1 MKREPIYSAFSISY
15 LAGLISFLI
24 LFYLEIKITLLTNFV
39 VIISIILLLTR
50 SLYWFLGQEKKIDL
64 NKTDREKSVLFKLSF
79 CIFAYI
85 SPTYYIIQ
93 QPDLVISHSVST
105 VTLTIITILAMISII
120 IERRF
125 FLTTCRKLVIMFS
138 FFFQV

>member
-1 MKREPIYSAFSISY
+1 
-15 LAGLISFLI
+15 
-24 LFYLEIKITLLTNFV
+24 
-39 VIISIILLLTR
+39 
-50 SLYWFLGQEKKIDL
+50 
-64 NKTDREKSVLFKLSF
+64 KTDREKSVLFKLSF

-85 SPTYYIIQ
+85 SPTYYIMQ

-125 FLTTCRKLVIMFS
+125 FFMKNK
-138 FFFQV
+138 QVSTNA